1 MRILQL
7 CKKFPFPLKDG
18 ESLATTY
25 LAKAL
30 HEQGCEVTLLSMNT
44 SKHRADLSQLPHDF
58 DHYQAIHA
66 VEVDN
71 HLRPFDALRNLLF
84 SSDSYHVERFV
95 VAEFEQQL
103 IHLLKQQHFDVVQ
116 METIFLSN
124 YVPIVRRYSDALV
137 VMRSHNVEHEI
148 WERVA
153 QTSSPLKKWYLQTIN
168 PRLKQYE
175 QTHLNNYDLVACI
188 SKRDLEQYHQLGL
201 KQHAVVTPIGLD
213 SRDYQ
218 PDYGAYMRPLSL
230 AFIGSLDWM
239 PNQDGL
245 EWFLETI
252 WRPLIQPRFPQLTFH
267 IAGRNTPERFL
278 RLQMPGVVVHG
289 EVPSAREFLNRHA
302 ISVVPLLSGGGM
314 RAKILESMALG
325 RVTISTAV
333 GLEGID
339 ATHEQQV
346 LVADTPEQWL
356 TQIEWCVAAHQAQAL
371 QQLGERASVFC
382 KENYDNLGV
391 STRLLQTYRAMY
403 ESKLKPAVVAG
414 YE

>member
-1 MRILQL
+1 MRILQI
-7 CKKFPFPLKDG
+7 CKKFPYPLKDG

-25 LAKAL
+25 LARAL
-30 HEQGCEVTLLSMNT
+30 HELGCEVTLLSMNT

-84 SSDSYHVERFV
+84 SSESYHVERFV
-95 VAEFEQQL
+95 VAEFEAKL
-103 IHLLKQQHFDVVQ
+103 VELLRNQHFDVVQ

-124 YVPIVRRYSDALV
+124 YVPVVRRYSDARI

-153 QTSSPLKKWYLQTIN
+153 QTSAPLKKWYLKTIN
-168 PRLKQYE
+168 PRLRQFE
-175 QTHLNNYDLVACI
+175 TAHLNVYDLVACI
-188 SKRDLEQYHQLGL
+188 SARDLEQYRQLGL
-201 KQHAVVTPIGLD
+201 QQPAVVTPIGLD

-218 PDYGAYMRPLSL
+218 PDYRTFERPLSL

-245 EWFLETI
+245 DWFLEEVWT
-252 WRPLIQPRFPQLTFH
+252 PLIQPQFPNLSFH

-278 RLQMPGVVVHG
+278 RLQLPGVVVHG
-289 EVPSAREFLNRHA
+289 EVPSAREFLNAHA
-302 ISVVPLLSGGGM
+302 VSVVPLLSGGGM

-339 ATHEQQV
+339 AQHQQEV

-356 TQIEWCVAAHQAQAL
+356 NRIEWCVTAHQAGQL
-371 QQLGERASVFC
+371 RDLGERASAFC
-382 KENYDNLGV
+382 RDNYDNRAV
-391 STRLLQTYRAMY
+391 TARLLTAYR
-403 ESKLKPAVVAG
+403 KLTTPVLQHS
-414 YE
+414 